1 MKKLKKLLFSLAA
14 VASLVAGVNADYT
27 LPQDSIYSKSQG
39 IQLTHDGTDFYAD
52 GHLVQRCFVDQELR
66 GRTSDEIASF
76 TRAGGRFMITES
88 SGEYSIRLN
97 GRLLGSGLITYTAC
111 VAACLAA
118 EGAACVA
125 TGGGATV
132 LLPGALAVCEA
143 ACAWALFPLLP

>member
-66 GRTSDEIASF
+66 GRTSDQIESF
-76 TRAGGRFMITES
+76 TKAGGRLMVTES
-88 SGEYSIRLN
+88 AGEYSLRMN
-97 GRLLGSGLITYTAC
+97 GRLLGSGPITFYAC
-111 VAACLAA
+111 VAACTAA
-118 EGAACVA
+118 VTTTGAVPLLIPCV
-125 TGGGATV
+125 
-132 LLPGALAVCEA
+132 ES
-143 ACAWALFPLLP
+143 CAWALVPWLP